1 MSEDDNHEEEP
12 RRRHLLAPVSG
23 SGYLFLLASP
33 YGGTDGRVWAAGGER
48 RRSPSPR
55 LNRPLRLRRRERSE
69 RSTDLEEVTR
79 ETGVK

>member
-1 MSEDDNHEEEP
+1 MTTTKRS
-12 RRRHLLAPVSG
+12 LAAAMSG
-23 SGYLFLLASP
+23 SGCLFLLASP
-33 YGGTDGRVWAAGGER
+33 YGGTDGRVWAAGER
-48 RRSPSPR
+48 KRPSPR